1 VRGVV
6 ALIAGLTTL
15 GPVDHNRHIAL
26 GRIAFDLGLIDT
38 ERLCAAFLE
47 LGSLDEQ
54 APEGFWVNGGYLDD
68 DQMASVEAYESVQR
82 NLRGAQDA
90 FSSQEASVLGS
101 PRLATAAII
110 TRSTHELLEQVIIPP
125 SGEEDGVSLVDV
137 LRTLGQPSLADELKG
152 DTPSNPGTMAVTDSQ
167 IGDAESGDEGARR
180 LPSSS
185 LASGSYHA
193 RRKAS
198 ARERYIPGRELGR
211 GGGGRVIRAFDRE
224 LGRRVAMKILEHRE
238 DGTPHASKTLQRF
251 IAEAQ
256 TAGQLEHPGIVP
268 IYDMGVLEDGRFFY
282 TMKEVRRHSL
292 REAIHA
298 SGDGV
303 VLDEDY
309 SQGRLLNIFRQVCQA
324 MHFAHVRGVVHRD
337 LKPDNIMVGDF
348 GEVLVMDWG
357 LARVRGQ
364 DVVTDLS
371 LRGGDGHKPGQTL
384 GTPAYMPPEQA
395 RGELDDVDAQSDVYA
410 LGTILYEM
418 LTGEPPYLGDN
429 AFDVMVQV
437 VEGPPQPPRR
447 RAPAREISEELESIV
462 LKAMAHV
469 KRERFESARAL
480 HDVVEAYQEGLR
492 PREAERRCHEGDL
505 HCESYFRALA
515 EQHTLA
521 RRARDAADSVEDW
534 QPVAQKRIVW
544 QLQDEVLAARH
555 RMARAFGE
563 AITAYT
569 EAMAYGGADQRAR
582 QGMAQLYWSRFKMAE
597 EKGEILD
604 QFYFDALIREF
615 DDGTYAPMLRGDGEL
630 TLATYP
636 AGAEVFVDRFELR
649 DRRLVAGGS
658 RYLGHTPLQSAHLP
672 MGSYR
677 LTVRRDGYR
686 RLWLPMN
693 VERCGQV
700 DVVVDLLTDEQIGEG
715 FVYVPAGKFL
725 MGGDDEAFDPVER
738 TSPFVESFVIARYPV
753 TFRQYMEFVNEMW
766 RADAHEAKRLL
777 PRARGSDGLLVRF
790 DPDLRMYV
798 PDEIVIEGK
807 ARERYPEGRGAE
819 WDLPIIGVSFDDA
832 LAYIRWR
839 SQREG
844 AAYRLPSEIEWEKAA
859 RGTDGR
865 VFPWGND
872 FDATFCKMMHSRPEH
887 HQPEPVGVF
896 RDDESPWGVRDLAGG
911 VREWVADFPDAQR
924 PVHPDA
930 QVCSIR
936 GGSWNQ
942 DAKVCRAASRGRVLR
957 ISRGTSIGFR
967 LARTL

>member
-1 VRGVV
+1 M
-6 ALIAGLTTL
+6 
-15 GPVDHNRHIAL
+15 DQSRHIQL

-38 ERLCAAFLE
+38 EGLCAAFLE
-47 LGSLDEQ
+47 LGALGE
-54 APEGFWVNGGYLDD
+54 AETPEHFWVRHGYLNEE
-68 DQMASVEAYESVQR
+68 QFASVEAYEEVQR
-82 NLRGAQDA
+82 NLRGAQAA
-90 FSSQEASVLGS
+90 FSDQEASALGAR
-101 PRLATAAII
+101 RLATAAIV
-110 TRSTHELLEQVIIPP
+110 TRSTHELLEQVLP
-125 SGEEDGVSLVDV
+125 SSAGDPEMSLADV
-137 LRTLGQPSLADELKG
+137 LRTLGQPAIGDDVLADP
-152 DTPSNPGTMAVTDSQ
+152 DDPGTMVVADSQ
-167 IGDAESGDEGARR
+167 ISGVEPTDELRG
-180 LPSSS
+180 LPSSL
-185 LASGSYHA
+185 LASGSHNA

-238 DGTPHASKTLQRF
+238 DGTPHPTRTLQRF

-268 IYDMGVLEDGRFFY
+268 IYDLGVLEDGRFFY

-298 SGDGV
+298 SGDSRV

-309 SQGRLLNIFRQVCQA
+309 SLGRLLNIFRQVCQA
-324 MHFAHVRGVVHRD
+324 VHFSHVRGVVHRD

-357 LARVRGQ
+357 LARVRGM

-371 LRGGDGHKPGQTL
+371 LRGGDGHRPGQTL

-395 RGELDDVDAQSDVYA
+395 RGELEDVDAQSDVYA
-410 LGTILYEM
+410 LGAILYEM
-418 LTGEPPYLGDN
+418 LTVEPAYVGDN

-437 VEGPPQPPRR
+437 VEGPPPTPRK
-447 RAPAREISEELESIV
+447 RAPAREIPEELELIC
-462 LKAMAHV
+462 LKAMAHE
-469 KRERFESARAL
+469 KANRFGSAREL
-480 HDVVEAYQEGLR
+480 HDAVEAYQEGLR

-505 HCESYFRALA
+505 HSESYFRALA

-521 RRARDAADSVEDW
+521 RRARDAADAVASW
-534 QPVAQKRIVW
+534 QPVGQKLMAW
-544 QLQDEVLAARH
+544 QLQDEVIAAQH

-569 EAMAYGGADQRAR
+569 EAMAYGGADERAR
-582 QGMAQLYWSRFKMAE
+582 QGMTELYWSRFKMAE
-597 EKGEILD
+597 ERGELLD
-604 QFYFDALIREF
+604 QFYFDALIREY
-615 DDGTYAPMLRGDGEL
+615 DDGTYAPLLQGDGTL
-630 TLATYP
+630 TLATSP
-636 AGAEVFVDRFELR
+636 EGAEVFVDRFETR

-658 RYLGHTPLQSAHLP
+658 RYLGHTPLQGAHLP

-677 LTVRRDGYR
+677 LTVRLDGYR
-686 RLWLPMN
+686 RIWMPIQ

-700 DVVVDLLTDEQIGEG
+700 EVVVDLLTDEKIGEG
-715 FVYVPAGKFL
+715 FVYVPAGTFL

-738 TSPFVESFVIARYPV
+738 TTPFVESFVIARYPV

-766 RADAHEAKRLL
+766 RADAREAKRLL

-798 PDEIVIEGK
+798 PDEIVIEGQ
-807 ARERYPEGRGAE
+807 ARDRYPEGRGAE

-832 LAYIRWR
+832 LSFIRWR
-839 SQREG
+839 SQRDG
-844 AAYRLPSEIEWEKAA
+844 AAYRLPSEMEWEKAA

-865 VFPWGND
+865 LYPWGND

-911 VREWVADFPDAQR
+911 VRDWVADFPDARR
-924 PVHPDA
+924 PVHPDS

-936 GGSWNQ
+936 GGAWNQ
-942 DAKVCRAASRGRVLR
+942 DAKLCRVASRGRVLR
-957 ISRGTSIGFR
+957 ISRSTSVGFR
-967 LARTL
+967 LARSV